1 MQAWH
6 GFPTPV
12 PLPQPSRRRFGRSRS
27 ERFHLFRL
35 LVCMHC
41 PHPGVGE
48 VITQMPLLTSRQE
61 DFRFN
66 PLLHT
71 QGTISQEMYVT

>member
-1 MQAWH
+1 
-6 GFPTPV
+6 
-12 PLPQPSRRRFGRSRS
+12 
-27 ERFHLFRL
+27 
-35 LVCMHC
+35 MHC

-48 VITQMPLLTSRQE
+48 VITQMPLLTGRQE